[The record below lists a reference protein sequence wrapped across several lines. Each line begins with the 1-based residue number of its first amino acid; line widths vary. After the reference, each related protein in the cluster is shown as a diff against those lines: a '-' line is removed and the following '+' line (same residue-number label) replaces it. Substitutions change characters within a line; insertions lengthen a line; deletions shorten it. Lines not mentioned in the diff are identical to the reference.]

1 MSAKEIK
8 PGVTRVTFDLPTE
21 LYRRLM
27 AYAKAQSTPYAKVTM
42 THAARRLLHDGLSQ
56 AGSPTVEDKPKGKRP
71 GRKS

>member
-27 AYAKAQSTPYAKVTM
+27 AYSKAESTPYAKVTM
-42 THAARRLLHDGLSQ
+42 THAARRLLHDGLDQ
-56 AGSPTVEDKPKGKRP
+56 AGFTTAKAKPKGKRP